1 MKKASLIITALTA
14 AATAVAIMVLNDPDM
29 EVFSVIIFLY
39 VMISYYSE
47 LFICMKLKKAYFKLF
62 PLIYVAVGAV
72 ITWVNYDDAT
82 LFFPQL
88 SLIFFGIPTLLSFV
102 YIVLGYLISKTGAEK
117 RKSRLRE

>member
-14 AATAVAIMVLNDPDM
+14 VATAVAIMVFNDPDM
-29 EVFSVIIFLY
+29 EVFSVIVFLY
-39 VMISYYSE
+39 IMLSYYSE
-47 LFICMKLKKAYFKLF
+47 LFICMKFKKIYLRLF
-62 PLIYVAVGAV
+62 PLIYVVIGAV

-102 YIVLGYLISKTGAEK
+102 YIALGYLITK
-117 RKSRLRE
+117 REHTNS